1 MSVDTLLDFI
11 AKPESGGNFNIV
23 YGGIKKQHRP
33 NVPLTEMTIGEVLSW
48 QDSIDP
54 LYRSEAAGAFQIM
67 EDTLR
72 TLHVEAGLP
81 KSALF
86 SEENQRK
93 LATQLLKR
101 RGLDKYL
108 AGKMTPEAFANE
120 LAKEWASLPVVSGP
134 KKGRSYYA
142 GDGLN
147 KSHVSVEAFLA
158 AVRSCREVHEPAK
171 PLTRPVEH
179 VKETPKSEHVKPKP
193 LPVGGI
199 AGAIAALVGL
209 LAVWWGS

>member
-1 MSVDTLLDFI
+1 MSVDALLDFI

-158 AVRSCREVHEPAK
+158 AVRSCLEAAK

-179 VKETPKSEHVKPKP
+179 VKETPKPERVKPKP
-193 LPVGGI
+193 VPVGGI